1 MNYSK
6 DGITVSPMLDTAH
19 PKKSGKCPVKIRVTY
34 KRARWYYSTGKDLT
48 PEEWEAMPTT
58 RARAVVSV
66 RKDIESSYQIVR
78 SAVEELAVS
87 GGFSLE
93 ALNTRLKG
101 AATDTVNTAFRA
113 RMEALNK
120 AQQVG
125 NMLIYDNVLKGL
137 ERFAGPRIRFES
149 ITVSWLEKY
158 ALFLRKEGKAQ
169 TTIAI
174 HLRTL
179 RAILNIVKQQGV
191 IREAQY
197 PFGRGLGQY
206 HIQAGEGRKLA
217 LTLEQIGRLARYE
230 DGSDATAK
238 YRDYWLFLYLCNGIN
253 VADFVRLRFRD
264 IVNGEICFVRQK
276 TERLTRTRK
285 EIRVIVTDRMQA
297 IIDRWGNSP
306 APDRF
311 IFPVLDGSE
320 DAMRRKLKTQFLTRA
335 INKRMKEVG
344 EQLGIG
350 SISTYTARHSFA
362 TVLKRA
368 GANIAYI
375 SESLGHSDLKTTE
388 NYLASF
394 EREEREKNAE
404 ILTKF

>member
-1 MNYSK
+1 MSFSYSK
-6 DGITVSPMLDTAH
+6 DGITVAAMIDTAH
-19 PKKSGKCPVKIRVTY
+19 PKKSGRYPVKIRVTY
-34 KRARWYYSTGKDLT
+34 NRDRRYYPTGKDMT
-48 PEEWEAMPTT
+48 PEEWEALPTT
-58 RARAVVSV
+58 KAQTLAAV

-78 SAVEELAVS
+78 SAVEELATS
-87 GGFSLE
+87 GAFSLD
-93 ALNTRLKG
+93 ALNNRLKG
-101 AATDTVNTAFRA
+101 AASDTVNTAFRA
-113 RMEALNK
+113 KMDHLERAGR
-120 AQQVG
+120 VG
-125 NMLIYDNVLKGL
+125 SMVVYRGVLLGL
-137 ERFAGPRIRFES
+137 ERFAGSHIRFDAV
-149 ITVSWLEKY
+149 TPSWLGRY
-158 ALFLRKEGKAQ
+158 SAFLLSEGKAQ
-169 TTIAI
+169 TTVAI
-174 HLRTL
+174 HLRHL
-179 RAILNIVKQQGV
+179 RAILNEARRLGM

-197 PFGRGLGQY
+197 PFGKDRY
-206 HIQAGEGRKLA
+206 EIQEGEGRKMA

-276 TERLTRTRK
+276 TERTTRTRK

-297 IIDRWGNSP
+297 IIDRWGNPP

-350 SISTYTARHSFA
+350 PISTYCARHSFA